1 MFKSISFDIAR
12 RYLFG
17 KKSTNAINIIT
28 GISVF
33 GITIG
38 TTALILV
45 LSVFNGFE
53 DLISTL
59 FNSFNP
65 PLKIVPAKGKVFEM
79 DQSDLLY
86 LQSIEEIAYLSET
99 LEEVALL
106 EYDGNQDF
114 GTVKG
119 VDTSWQD
126 VVRINSGIKDGIFR
140 LQNEEGTYFAV
151 IGAGLAHKL
160 AVNIDNPFEPIAVY
174 MPNRKQQGALGKLFR
189 SRYIYPSAVFSIQQD
204 FDYQYMITSLDFA
217 RDLLKYDNELSSIEI
232 RFKEGVD
239 EDRIREEIQER
250 LGDDYIVKD
259 RYMQDEAILKLMNIE
274 KWLAYA
280 VLCLTLLLVAFNLI
294 GSLWM
299 IVLDK
304 KKDIAILKAMGAD
317 AKTIKNIFLTEG
329 LLICVSGI
337 VIGIVLAVL
346 FYLVQK
352 TYGIVPIPEGFVV
365 DAYPIRIKWSDFL
378 IVSLTVLIIGYLAS
392 LAPSNRATKI
402 SAQLNEE

>member
-59 FNSFNP
+59 FSSFNP
-65 PLKIVPAKGKVFEM
+65 PLKIVPAEGKVFRM
-79 DQSDLLY
+79 DDEDLLY
-86 LQSIEEIAYLSET
+86 LESLEDVAFMAKT

-119 VDTSWQD
+119 VDSSWQH
-126 VVRINSGIKDGIFR
+126 VTRINGGIKDGVFK
-140 LQNEEGTYFAV
+140 LQKDPFTSV
-151 IGAGLAHKL
+151 VGAGLAHKL
-160 AVNIDNPFEPIAVY
+160 SINIDNHFEPIAVY

-204 FDYQYMITSLDFA
+204 FDYQYMLTSIDFA
-217 RDLLKYDNELSSIEI
+217 RDLLKYYDELSSIEL
-232 RFKEGVD
+232 RLKEGVD
-239 EDRIREEIQER
+239 EEDVRDQIQER
-250 LGDDYIVKD
+250 LGDSYIVKD
-259 RYMQDEAILKLMNIE
+259 RFMQDEAILKLMNIE

-304 KKDIAILKAMGAD
+304 KKDIAILRAMGAG
-317 AKTIKNIFLTEG
+317 AKTIKSIFLTEG

-337 VIGIVLAVL
+337 IIGVVLALL
-346 FYLVQK
+346 FYLAQK
-352 TYGIVPIPEGFVV
+352 SFGIVPIPEGFVV
-365 DAYPIRIKWSDFL
+365 DAYPIRIKLIDFL
-378 IVSLTVLIIGYLAS
+378 IVGLTVLIIGYLAS
-392 LAPSNRATKI
+392 LAPANRATKI